1 MKIKKTFICV
11 SLVMFIELLVLFL
24 SIWIFGI
31 NNGFELFIPVGI
43 VIIELMILIFV
54 IVKSIHFFS
63 KRYKKQKVLFI
74 EEFDET
80 KKWPGRRFK

>member
-24 SIWIFGI
+24 LIWIFGI
-31 NNGFELFIPVGI
+31 NNGIELFIPVGI
-43 VIIELMILIFV
+43 VIMELTMLIFV
-54 IVKSIHFFS
+54 IVKSIHLFS

-74 EEFDET
+74 EEFDKT
-80 KKWPGRRFK
+80 KKWSGRRFK